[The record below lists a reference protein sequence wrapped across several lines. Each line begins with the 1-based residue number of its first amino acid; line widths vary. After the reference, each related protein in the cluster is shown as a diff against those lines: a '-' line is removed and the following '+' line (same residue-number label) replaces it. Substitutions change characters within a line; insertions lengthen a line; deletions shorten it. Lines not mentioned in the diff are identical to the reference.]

1 MWRDQMIK
9 FKAGM
14 SFKTLSRSVLAVAI
28 ALPMAMSAPMKAEA
42 GGWSPGAAAAVGI
55 IGGIALGAA
64 LADHHYGYYDDPYY
78 PRGRVV
84 YYPRHSYYYDDPSC
98 YRVRERVWVPGY
110 GWDYRRRTVC
120 D

>member
-1 MWRDQMIK
+1 MLRVHMSK
-9 FKAGM
+9 FNWI
-14 SFKTLSRSVLAVAI
+14 SRSVFALALAI
-28 ALPMAMSAPMKAEA
+28 PLTFSAPLKVEA
-42 GGWSPGAAAAVGI
+42 GNGWSPGAAAAVGI

-64 LADHHYGYYDDPYY
+64 LANQHSYYGYDDPYY
-78 PRGRVV
+78 PRGRIV
-84 YYPRHSYYYDDPSC
+84 YYPRHSYVYDDPYC